1 LTRKPLIGKFICTR
15 QSEQQEE
22 AEVNTPI
29 VTIVVPCYNE
39 EEALPETMSQLQQ
52 FMDDMI
58 LDGIVSE
65 RSTIL
70 FVDDGSKDQTWSLI
84 FKKSIRSD
92 NIKGLKLSRNV
103 GHQNAL
109 LAGLFTAKKTS
120 DCVISID
127 ADLQDDMQVMRE
139 FVQKFNEGYEVVY
152 GVREKREKDTV
163 FKRSTA
169 LGFYKLMKKMGVDLV
184 YNHADYRLMSKRAL
198 DELERYDEVNMFLR
212 GIVPLIGFK
221 STTVTYDRRERL
233 AGETKYPLKKMLSFA
248 LDGITSFSVT
258 PIRLVLVVG
267 AASFLTSLLFGL
279 YFLSLKFFGD
289 TELGWTSLITS
300 IWLIGGLQL
309 IAIGLIGEY
318 IGKIYK
324 EAKRRPKYII
334 DIDLFNLPI
343 PHHLLND
350 KGYENE
356 PLPIQL
362 SKN

>member
-1 LTRKPLIGKFICTR
+1 
-15 QSEQQEE
+15 
-22 AEVNTPI
+22 VNTPI

-39 EEALPETMSQLQQ
+39 QDALPETISQLHQ
-52 FMDDMI
+52 FMEEMI
-58 LDGIVSE
+58 SDGQVS
-65 RSTIL
+65 SNSSIL
-70 FVDDGSKDQTWSLI
+70 FVDDGSKDQTWSII
-84 FKKSIRSD
+84 FKSSIR
-92 NIKGLKLSRNV
+92 NKKIKGLKLSRNV

-109 LAGLFTAKKTS
+109 LAGLFTAKKNS

-127 ADLQDDMQVMRE
+127 ADLQDDI
-139 FVQKFNEGYEVVY
+139 FVIRDFIQRFNEGYEVVY
-152 GVREKREKDTV
+152 GVRSKREKDTF

-169 LGFYKLMKKMGVDLV
+169 LGFYKIMKKMGVDLI

-198 DELERYDEVNMFLR
+198 DELERFDEVNLFLR
-212 GIVPLIGFK
+212 GIVPLIGFN
-221 STTVTYDRRERL
+221 STTVSYERKERL

-267 AASFLTSLLFGL
+267 TASFFTSLLFGL
-279 YFLSLKFFGD
+279 YFLSLKFFGN

-324 EAKRRPKYII
+324 ESKRRPKYIV
-334 DIDLFNLPI
+334 DVDLFNLPI
-343 PHHLLND
+343 PQHLLND
-350 KGYENE
+350 RGFEND
-356 PLPIQL
+356 PQPIQI